1 MRSFTSP
8 LTTLKTSNM
17 NMNKLAFLFKD
28 AFTISGLLIIR
39 ITAVTIAVIVGLR
52 ILSLLAGDITLG
64 SFLDI

>member
-1 MRSFTSP
+1 MD
-8 LTTLKTSNM
+8 
-17 NMNKLAFLFKD
+17 KLAFLFKD